1 MVGFTRSVHM
11 PYGGKS
17 QQRNARVNSWITAVV
32 ALVFIFVV
40 VKYGIHRFEYTP
52 ANAGPYTLHKIKQ
65 TIIMG
70 VMIIVYIVYSIMT
83 VPQAAKRSSTLCTSS
98 R

>member
-1 MVGFTRSVHM
+1 MKTRLDTRDKKPTIYNVTFL
-11 PYGGKS
+11 
-17 QQRNARVNSWITAVV
+17 TAVV

-40 VKYGIHRFEYTP
+40 VKYGLHRFEYTP

-70 VMIIVYIVYSIMT
+70 VMIIVYIVFSIIVYSD
-83 VPQAAKRSSTLCTSS
+83 
-98 R
+98 